1 MSPSKNR
8 MMGSSRRIPE
18 LRNEDTSSWSC
29 GVSSKSCGCTL
40 SVTSLMKL
48 MLTVGGSCRIT
59 WAVMLGGMA
68 SAWPTETTRMRIVN
82 LGARCM
88 M

>member
-1 MSPSKNR
+1 
-8 MMGSSRRIPE
+8 
-18 LRNEDTSSWSC
+18 
-29 GVSSKSCGCTL
+29 
-40 SVTSLMKL
+40 
-48 MLTVGGSCRIT
+48 
-59 WAVMLGGMA
+59 MLGGMA